1 MSGYSKN
8 DRFWRRGSGGGHRSS
23 RNDPPNSGRNQNFWN
38 DQNEYSNNYN
48 NFGGNQF
55 GGYNQYGYAQQNNW
69 QPPQQFKQGWSL
81 SNPQWTGSSHRKD
94 HHSPDQR
101 HPRASYGSTSEQSTS
116 HSYQK
121 DFGNK
126 YQEPRNIWKEL
137 ERPLGSGLEIDP
149 LPGSE
154 EECKKMLTEKL
165 KKCLPGSEEERK
177 KTLAQAT
184 DKLKK
189 CLLSFK
195 SEKDSVKES
204 YKKDRKSSDMG
215 HKKPKESDRREI
227 IRESKT
233 KSSSSSTL
241 SKYSVPKTINTSSN
255 APLIRKTE
263 SLPQNKE
270 SSQSKYTSSRKIIT
284 QETKNINK
292 DSSAQKKC
300 DAVSSHSSA
309 EKGKFEGKSQF
320 PAKMEFRD
328 DLANKRV
335 SALKRHKGLNDS
347 EKQEKQPSGTNS
359 DFMSRK
365 TLISKESLGQLSL
378 NKDTSSKD
386 GIQTAG
392 DFKSGSN
399 KNQDQKNYIMN
410 LKNRIIRQLL
420 GMSKNN
426 LKDLVNNPRN
436 RKFEFVMK
444 HLVKERQIFMS
455 QEQRGLAHSRICSQS
470 TDNQESENFSLD
482 TNVAVDLVNLPPEI
496 IEHLGN
502 LLHLDL
508 SQCLEPSNV
517 TGPQNVDE
525 GYGGSIQDL
534 ENLEALAASL
544 QADLNRM
551 EQETSVVTKQ
561 EVLNNW
567 EADENEFKFSFTKEF
582 EQMSEV
588 APAMDSSEVDTQSV
602 IDEWNTMSQSR
613 IPETGCSSIDES
625 RANSETLFSPV
636 LGNNSSENESQ
647 GTYIKKQTESNLN
660 QLGSYMDVD
669 RPVLKNKSALE
680 EPFNDNVVIEKPQKT
695 IHIKKEPNLSEE
707 DHSEPRIHEDFPRNM
722 EHLFTHNSLDEGA
735 STREILIK
743 DLPYGA
749 MPVISKDI
757 SREIKSVEENFGSTG
772 GNGMLTN
779 TRETCELQT
788 IAEKDNEIKK
798 NNSEASHIYKND
810 TITTEAVEDSS
821 REILENIS
829 IDEIIEKEF
838 MSHQNETG
846 LEEGDMVDME
856 IGNEPLLGR
865 IDDEGRRRSGDSF
878 INSLNEPVPSKI
890 GVERDTISSK
900 VDSESSTNI
909 KTREEFTYQNE
920 DVCEATVQKLTFEND
935 NVMNT
940 RQSDGPFVPTK
951 ENKDESAIRRET
963 RETES
968 VSTRTIH
975 HNDCEV
981 KLTFNIEKTREVAN
995 LNKLNSYPT
1004 EISSQ
1009 TEYGQILV
1017 AAGSGVAHTLVPR
1030 ETEETLNIEDEP
1042 KLTLTENNI
1051 LPISDHEKTKGTLQD
1066 EDEVILDLP
1075 ASKTVNE
1082 KLENE
1087 QNLNTARENSE
1098 ISLKEN
1104 QIPNKL
1110 EEEITL
1116 DKTDTLKVEDNT
1128 HQSNMTAHDVLQE
1141 NVPLEPN
1148 ESILPS
1154 LKVIVIDTDQTND
1167 MDRIVPEI
1175 KEHHLEKVDEGNS
1188 TQQIERTEDNQAEPL
1203 IEMIEKEDN
1212 KTQHIES
1219 AEEHNEAEPQMEM
1232 TEEEVNKAQPME
1244 MTGEE
1249 VNKVQPMEM
1258 TEEEVNQA
1266 QPMEMTGEEVNKA
1279 QPMEMTEE
1287 EVNKSQP
1294 MEMTGEEGFI
1304 EKNCSPQK
1312 NTFESGVE
1320 GNKDYTTLEN
1330 KDASSKS
1337 LPYKDYSG
1345 HETNSQCVRSPS
1357 VFENLFCELPRLD
1370 RESTEVETQAN
1381 DTYSINVPAA
1391 TPTLVSVENFSP
1403 SKDKASASNVVEEK
1417 PTYYDTETIAEN
1429 IFEETVANLSLSD
1442 TQKTNDQ
1449 SQSAN
1454 EVGTQTHSRDELHPH
1469 DVQRML
1475 QLLEKSSQ
1483 LSPQLAKLL
1492 KDHFS
1497 SSESTTLVREE
1508 SMEEAQACA
1517 DIWPDVCYDNQK
1529 EPHLSNRREQN
1540 NLTSHRKSSRSASA
1554 LKRRPRLAPLRSVTP
1569 QVGSEPSFVVAA
1581 GTSGFRSAD
1590 RSGRNV
1596 VSEDTNPISQGLY
1609 SELSPHYYTSVIA
1622 EMLDI
1627 DKEFERLSKRKLELY
1642 KKFNFIPGLAERLN
1656 NNSSPSPRATS
1667 PMESERLLANN
1678 NAGLNQE
1685 ALDVVA
1691 NIGGSNNIM
1700 PLLST
1705 RLMSKLDVVSP
1716 SMVIL
1721 PNIYGKNRPLSDSEK
1736 QNLSGA
1742 IQECMLETA
1751 LPRSNELNKRL
1762 RTIDTSL
1769 VEAVLNSFG
1778 VPDIQN
1784 KSELVDTRM
1793 ETMQVVTQSQP
1804 KDYGSNLGTK
1814 PLTESKY
1821 TQTTAEKLEEKSFI
1835 GSFSETSE
1843 DHSSCSKSQS
1853 KLLSQVLQNPSSEDP
1868 GLNSRVRTNK
1878 KSPKVVVKPLELTK
1892 DEDKGED
1899 DEDINLSNLRKGQIK
1914 EKDTEAKRS
1923 VRQSGSNESNEK
1935 THIRDSGGRRR
1946 NFLNETH
1953 SEIKSS
1959 EPRSKRRHIDEENES
1974 DLTPR
1979 NSCRKVRNLNDDIKA
1994 IEKPTNSRNE
2004 NIQDMGKS
2012 SKVKNKRGKCVDG
2025 KELMRENE
2033 IRTFTNDQELAPTFD
2048 VENSKGKL
2056 LNKEQMEAKQEDVR
2070 RSRTLSRGKNKEV
2083 GDTSEISNKME
2094 KGANDEKEIS
2104 KSVERSSR
2112 KDSKTLK
2119 NYQSNTLETGAK
2131 LSNSSSRKDSKT
2143 LKNYQSNTLETGA
2156 KLSNEKDKNLNKN
2169 SEIDSK
2175 LSESKSRRGRHS
2187 YRDSKNLKMSKS
2199 TSSRARSNEKKQVE
2213 HKENEIQE
2221 LSNTKNDPKGRKEIN
2236 LKDEIQ
2242 KEVKDSFAINSRSVK
2257 RDDSQPRTFRKIK
2270 PSEEFPV
2277 SEGATMLRT
2286 RRATKETRE
2295 VKQQIMPRRKSSV
2308 KSYNENI
2315 LSGDWEEITGR
2326 IKARRDRSLD
2336 ASSETEEFSRPVSVT
2351 RKQFS
2356 RPRRQTKQSQESTEL
2371 IETATEHTQQSLES
2385 TPKRKARQISKEEE
2399 TPLESPVESRTT
2411 RRRSLSKSESSSD
2424 ILLTP
2429 ELTRKKNTKKGPSS
2443 QIDLEHS
2450 STLSDISD
2458 EGLVTPV
2465 IKKVGDS
2472 KLFRGSPVD
2481 FVSGRTSNLG
2491 DLTSG
2496 KRSHLG
2502 DHSSGRRSCLG
2513 DPSSGRRSRLGDS
2526 SSGRRS
2532 CLGDPISGGRS
2543 HSGDAAKDILDT
2555 SLDSISSEQEKD
2567 SGRGKKRKADEL
2579 ESLPTN
2585 VSKIAASSNLK
2596 KCFIFIEPLSMEK
2609 LEMNLGFLANTS
2621 TSIPEEHSI
2630 VEVETEE
2637 MAISEPPV
2645 IDHYEPNEEIP
2656 KLNSGEK
2663 SPTMEELQQE
2673 FHSGV
2678 IVENIDLPCA
2688 TQEFLKI
2695 PECAN
2700 IDENS
2705 FSVSDSVSLMS
2716 DGELRRQREDCDR
2729 DSSYSFDTP
2738 THSVGTPCHSFGTPT
2753 HSLGT
2758 PTHDWGERAS
2768 SRQGKHKSSK
2778 KHKRD
2783 KKSDSPD
2790 HLIFETHSGPILD
2803 IKTVGR
2809 HILAASEDSNVY
2821 CYSLKSGKFKRKYE
2835 GHTAAVTCL
2844 SVMEVSPHT
2853 GGETP
2858 SELDGGEQ
2866 EAQIYS
2872 ASLDTY
2878 LRSFMFRSGELVHE
2892 PQSTG
2897 SPVQCMD
2904 QNWGYVYLGT
2914 KTGEVARFNIKRS
2927 CMVGDHLRM
2936 SQESILA
2943 IKATK
2948 EGPRK
2953 VLIIGTRS
2961 QPISIRDATNGLLLR
2976 SMNGNWTHTVYS
2988 LLLESSLVY
2997 CGTSTG
3003 DIPVFEFTKYFQK
3016 TKIEI
3021 LFANNS
3027 RKEGLVSYR
3036 CEPGRKEGSASY
3048 RSELGRKEGLA
3059 SYRGELGG
3067 KEGYNGQLRQEKTGH
3082 EVCRLK
3088 AGFGVVCMRLYNNM
3102 LFAGCYD
3109 GGIYVFSVQ
3118 DKTLM
3123 TCITGPGKM
3132 LLCMDILKNMVI
3144 AGSKEGNLL
3153 RAWGFPPELKTI
3165 VKKAKHGKIGQ

>member
-1 MSGYSKN
+1 M
-8 DRFWRRGSGGGHRSS
+8 
-23 RNDPPNSGRNQNFWN
+23 
-38 DQNEYSNNYN
+38 
-48 NFGGNQF
+48 
-55 GGYNQYGYAQQNNW
+55 
-69 QPPQQFKQGWSL
+69 
-81 SNPQWTGSSHRKD
+81 
-94 HHSPDQR
+94 
-101 HPRASYGSTSEQSTS
+101 
-116 HSYQK
+116 
-121 DFGNK
+121 
-126 YQEPRNIWKEL
+126 
-137 ERPLGSGLEIDP
+137 
-149 LPGSE
+149 
-154 EECKKMLTEKL
+154 
-165 KKCLPGSEEERK
+165 
-177 KTLAQAT
+177 
-184 DKLKK
+184 
-189 CLLSFK
+189 
-195 SEKDSVKES
+195 
-204 YKKDRKSSDMG
+204 
-215 HKKPKESDRREI
+215 
-227 IRESKT
+227 
-233 KSSSSSTL
+233 
-241 SKYSVPKTINTSSN
+241 
-255 APLIRKTE
+255 
-263 SLPQNKE
+263 
-270 SSQSKYTSSRKIIT
+270 
-284 QETKNINK
+284 
-292 DSSAQKKC
+292 
-300 DAVSSHSSA
+300 
-309 EKGKFEGKSQF
+309 
-320 PAKMEFRD
+320 
-328 DLANKRV
+328 
-335 SALKRHKGLNDS
+335 
-347 EKQEKQPSGTNS
+347 
-359 DFMSRK
+359 
-365 TLISKESLGQLSL
+365 
-378 NKDTSSKD
+378 
-386 GIQTAG
+386 
-392 DFKSGSN
+392 
-399 KNQDQKNYIMN
+399 
-410 LKNRIIRQLL
+410 
-420 GMSKNN
+420 
-426 LKDLVNNPRN
+426 
-436 RKFEFVMK
+436 
-444 HLVKERQIFMS
+444 
-455 QEQRGLAHSRICSQS
+455 
-470 TDNQESENFSLD
+470 
-482 TNVAVDLVNLPPEI
+482 
-496 IEHLGN
+496 
-502 LLHLDL
+502 
-508 SQCLEPSNV
+508 
-517 TGPQNVDE
+517 
-525 GYGGSIQDL
+525 
-534 ENLEALAASL
+534 
-544 QADLNRM
+544 
-551 EQETSVVTKQ
+551 
-561 EVLNNW
+561 
-567 EADENEFKFSFTKEF
+567 
-582 EQMSEV
+582 
-588 APAMDSSEVDTQSV
+588 
-602 IDEWNTMSQSR
+602 
-613 IPETGCSSIDES
+613 
-625 RANSETLFSPV
+625 
-636 LGNNSSENESQ
+636 
-647 GTYIKKQTESNLN
+647 
-660 QLGSYMDVD
+660 
-669 RPVLKNKSALE
+669 
-680 EPFNDNVVIEKPQKT
+680 
-695 IHIKKEPNLSEE
+695 
-707 DHSEPRIHEDFPRNM
+707 
-722 EHLFTHNSLDEGA
+722 
-735 STREILIK
+735 
-743 DLPYGA
+743 
-749 MPVISKDI
+749 
-757 SREIKSVEENFGSTG
+757 
-772 GNGMLTN
+772 
-779 TRETCELQT
+779 
-788 IAEKDNEIKK
+788 
-798 NNSEASHIYKND
+798 
-810 TITTEAVEDSS
+810 
-821 REILENIS
+821 
-829 IDEIIEKEF
+829 
-838 MSHQNETG
+838 
-846 LEEGDMVDME
+846 
-856 IGNEPLLGR
+856 
-865 IDDEGRRRSGDSF
+865 
-878 INSLNEPVPSKI
+878 
-890 GVERDTISSK
+890 
-900 VDSESSTNI
+900 
-909 KTREEFTYQNE
+909 
-920 DVCEATVQKLTFEND
+920 
-935 NVMNT
+935 
-940 RQSDGPFVPTK
+940 
-951 ENKDESAIRRET
+951 
-963 RETES
+963 
-968 VSTRTIH
+968 
-975 HNDCEV
+975 
-981 KLTFNIEKTREVAN
+981 
-995 LNKLNSYPT
+995 
-1004 EISSQ
+1004 
-1009 TEYGQILV
+1009 
-1017 AAGSGVAHTLVPR
+1017 
-1030 ETEETLNIEDEP
+1030 
-1042 KLTLTENNI
+1042 
-1051 LPISDHEKTKGTLQD
+1051 
-1066 EDEVILDLP
+1066 
-1075 ASKTVNE
+1075 
-1082 KLENE
+1082 
-1087 QNLNTARENSE
+1087 
-1098 ISLKEN
+1098 
-1104 QIPNKL
+1104 
-1110 EEEITL
+1110 
-1116 DKTDTLKVEDNT
+1116 
-1128 HQSNMTAHDVLQE
+1128 
-1141 NVPLEPN
+1141 
-1148 ESILPS
+1148 
-1154 LKVIVIDTDQTND
+1154 
-1167 MDRIVPEI
+1167 
-1175 KEHHLEKVDEGNS
+1175 
-1188 TQQIERTEDNQAEPL
+1188 
-1203 IEMIEKEDN
+1203 
-1212 KTQHIES
+1212 
-1219 AEEHNEAEPQMEM
+1219 
-1232 TEEEVNKAQPME
+1232 
-1244 MTGEE
+1244 
-1249 VNKVQPMEM
+1249 
-1258 TEEEVNQA
+1258 
-1266 QPMEMTGEEVNKA
+1266 
-1279 QPMEMTEE
+1279 
-1287 EVNKSQP
+1287 
-1294 MEMTGEEGFI
+1294 
-1304 EKNCSPQK
+1304 
-1312 NTFESGVE
+1312 
-1320 GNKDYTTLEN
+1320 
-1330 KDASSKS
+1330 
-1337 LPYKDYSG
+1337 
-1345 HETNSQCVRSPS
+1345 
-1357 VFENLFCELPRLD
+1357 
-1370 RESTEVETQAN
+1370 
-1381 DTYSINVPAA
+1381 
-1391 TPTLVSVENFSP
+1391 
-1403 SKDKASASNVVEEK
+1403 
-1417 PTYYDTETIAEN
+1417 
-1429 IFEETVANLSLSD
+1429 D

-1508 SMEEAQACA
+1508 SMEEAQGCA

-1529 EPHLSNRREQN
+1529 EPHPSNRREQN

-1716 SMVIL
+1716 SMV
-1721 PNIYGKNRPLSDSEK
+1721 
-1736 QNLSGA
+1736 
-1742 IQECMLETA
+1742 
-1751 LPRSNELNKRL
+1751 
-1762 RTIDTSL
+1762 
-1769 VEAVLNSFG
+1769 
-1778 VPDIQN
+1778 
-1784 KSELVDTRM
+1784 
-1793 ETMQVVTQSQP
+1793 
-1804 KDYGSNLGTK
+1804 
-1814 PLTESKY
+1814 
-1821 TQTTAEKLEEKSFI
+1821 
-1835 GSFSETSE
+1835 
-1843 DHSSCSKSQS
+1843 
-1853 KLLSQVLQNPSSEDP
+1853 LQNPSSEDP
-1868 GLNSRVRTNK
+1868 GLNSRVRTDK

-1935 THIRDSGGRRR
+1935 THIRDSRGRRR
-1946 NFLNETH
+1946 KFLNESH

-1959 EPRSKRRHIDEENES
+1959 EPRSKRRHIDEGNES

-1979 NSCRKVRNLNDDIKA
+1979 NPCRKVRNLNDDIKA
-1994 IEKPTNSRNE
+1994 IEKPTNFRNE
-2004 NIQDMGKS
+2004 NIHDVGKS
-2012 SKVKNKRGKCVDG
+2012 PKVKNKRGKCVDE
-2025 KELMRENE
+2025 KELVRENE

-2048 VENSKGKL
+2048 VENSKGKH

-2083 GDTSEISNKME
+2083 SDTSEISNKME
-2094 KGANDEKEIS
+2094 KGSNDEKEIS

-2119 NYQSNTLETGAK
+2119 NYQS
-2131 LSNSSSRKDSKT
+2131 
-2143 LKNYQSNTLETGA
+2143 
-2156 KLSNEKDKNLNKN
+2156 LSNEKDKDLNKN

-2175 LSESKSRRGRHS
+2175 LSESKSRQGRHS

-2221 LSNTKNDPKGRKEIN
+2221 FSNTKNDPKGRKEIN

-2242 KEVKDSFAINSRSVK
+2242 KEVKDSYATNSPSVK

-2286 RRATKETRE
+2286 RRATKETRD
-2295 VKQQIMPRRKSSV
+2295 VMKQIMPRRKSSV
-2308 KSYNENI
+2308 KSYNENV

-2385 TPKRKARQISKEEE
+2385 TPKRKSRQISKEEE

-2472 KLFRGSPVD
+2472 KSFRDSPVD

-2502 DHSSGRRSCLG
+2502 DHSSGRRSRLG

-2543 HSGDAAKDILDT
+2543 HSGDATKDILDT

-2609 LEMNLGFLANTS
+2609 LEMTLGSLANTS

-2716 DGELRRQREDCDR
+2716 DGDLRRQREDCDR

-2790 HLIFETHSGPILD
+2790 HLTFETHSGPILD

-2961 QPISIRDATNGLLLR
+2961 QPISIRDATNDKSYLEWLTMGLLLR

-3003 DIPVFEFTKYFQK
+3003 DIPVFEFT
-3016 TKIEI
+3016 
-3021 LFANNS
+3021 
-3027 RKEGLVSYR
+3027 
-3036 CEPGRKEGSASY
+3036 
-3048 RSELGRKEGLA
+3048 
-3059 SYRGELGG
+3059 
-3067 KEGYNGQLRQEKTGH
+3067 TGH

-3132 LLCMDILKNMVI
+3132 LLCMDILKNMVGNYELVQDNLVMSTGDSWQQGGKLAACLGVPARTEDYKVCPPNQRESKDPLEYKTAHNKICNLQQCGVKSGGRLFIDVSCLCMRPLASGYFHITSWLCACLFRI
-3144 AGSKEGNLL
+3144 ASTGKFGDEQDRKGRGQMWLQQPSSRIADKTSSLDENL
-3153 RAWGFPPELKTI
+3153 RAGIEKGVHLCVYALMLNRRYTTGKAFPTSFALITFCWRSNNVTPPMEP
-3165 VKKAKHGKIGQ
+3165 